1 MRLERSRHGNILV
14 VEAGG
19 NIDSISA
26 EQMGAFLQFEIEAGK
41 RYLVLDLGGVDSIG
55 QDGLWEMATAL
66 KHARRAKGDIRLAQ
80 PSDRVREAMEASG
93 LDQIFRIFES
103 QAEAV
108 ASF

>member
-1 MRLERSRHGNILV
+1 MRLERSIHGNILV

-19 NIDSISA
+19 NIDSVSA
-26 EQMGAFLQFEIEAGK
+26 EQLGSFLQFEIEAGK
-41 RYLVLDLGGVDSIG
+41 RYVVLDLKGVDKIG

-66 KHARRAKGDIRLAQ
+66 KRARFCRGDLRLAQ
-80 PSDRVREAMEASG
+80 PSDRAREAIELSG

-103 QAEAV
+103 QADAV